1 MESIRKINV
10 KQLQSKIEEL
20 IANGVEFVDI
30 TTLPL
35 KNKIKFIP
43 LKKEEITEITEITA
57 A

>member
-43 LKKEEITEITEITA
+43 LKKEEITEITA